1 MNFHTGVRVQR
12 GRGIGSLFAGLI
24 RGFTPLARMGLQA
37 GKKLLTS
44 DLAKNIGRTALEGGK
59 TLLKGVAADL
69 IEGNNVRDNAQD
81 NLQSARK
88 KIAATLRGGGVRRGK
103 KRKILRI
110 DFEQKQKI
118 KRYKPYNLL
127 D

>member
-44 DLAKNIGRTALEGGK
+44 DLARNIGHTALEGGK

-69 IEGNNVRDNAQD
+69 IEGNNVRDNAQE

-103 KRKILRI
+103 KRKILRV
-110 DFEQKQKI
+110 DFEQKN

>member
-1 MNFHTGVRVQR
+1 M
-12 GRGIGSLFAGLI
+12 
-24 RGFTPLARMGLQA
+24 
-37 GKKLLTS
+37 
-44 DLAKNIGRTALEGGK
+44 EGGK

-69 IEGNNVRDNAQD
+69 IEGNNVRDNAQE

-110 DFEQKQKI
+110 DFEQKQKN